1 LPRRRARA
9 RRDKLKI
16 QNNVAQAASV
26 RHPSF
31 SRKIPDAVWNKNWK
45 NPCQKKPFTIPGE
58 IYYEFATFLQTPVQS
73 FSSRS
78 YAISPFIFHRP
89 TNGGFFKG
97 PSMHIDI
104 AVCVTVTRPNL
115 ARRALESA
123 RSWPTL
129 TFHDSQ
135 RRGAAF
141 ARNCLIQD
149 ALQRGAERVRFLDDD
164 DEITDT
170 RDHLLEVCAR
180 HRDVDVIYTDI
191 EKLTPFGSVVTRYTG
206 DPLEDLR
213 KGVYPVLWMTRTSGL
228 MKMRRHHGRVF
239 RDTPCMLGSYW
250 WLDAMT
256 AGLTFRHV
264 RANHETTGLFRLENE
279 I

>member
-1 LPRRRARA
+1 
-9 RRDKLKI
+9 
-16 QNNVAQAASV
+16 
-26 RHPSF
+26 
-31 SRKIPDAVWNKNWK
+31 
-45 NPCQKKPFTIPGE
+45 
-58 IYYEFATFLQTPVQS
+58 
-73 FSSRS
+73 
-78 YAISPFIFHRP
+78 
-89 TNGGFFKG
+89 
-97 PSMHIDI
+97 MHIDI

-170 RDHLLEVCAR
+170 RDHLLEACAR

-264 RANHETTGLFRLENE
+264 PVIGYRYHTNSVGEQITKRPDFSDWKTKFKNEARDKLFRNNNPHTL
-279 I
+279 